1 MNGILRQKEK
11 KQFFTSFECGMRA
24 DLGWRFELCRVGL
37 IMLKPA
43 IALAIVVEEKI
54 ETDNY
59 YLGLV
64 LESY

>member
-1 MNGILRQKEK
+1 
-11 KQFFTSFECGMRA
+11 MRA

-54 ETDNY
+54 ETDSY